1 MIGLTY
7 CHLLATVP
15 CCKSEGATWLDPQKL
30 SNVMQLRYETQDALV
45 HDTVLEEADDATV
58 LMTSK
63 RLWVSVS
70 STQLTLLRSG

>member
-45 HDTVLEEADDATV
+45 HDTVLKEADDATV

-63 RLWVSVS
+63 RLWVSAS

>member
-1 MIGLTY
+1 MIYLTY

-30 SNVMQLRYETQDALV
+30 SKVMPLRYETQDALV
-45 HDTVLEEADDATV
+45 HDTVLEEADDPTV

-63 RLWVSVS
+63 RLWVSAS
-70 STQLTLLRSG
+70 STQLTSLRAG